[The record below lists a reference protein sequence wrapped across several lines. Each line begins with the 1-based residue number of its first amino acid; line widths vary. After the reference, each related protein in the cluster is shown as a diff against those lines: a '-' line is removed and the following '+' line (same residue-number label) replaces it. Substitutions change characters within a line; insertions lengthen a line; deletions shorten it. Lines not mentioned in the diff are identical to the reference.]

1 VEIEI
6 SRRFIATIVLSLVI
20 LALAVVGLAVSPR
33 DTGGHPLLLSPE
45 RRAVLHY
52 LSRCRNW
59 ADRLESLQTRLD
71 NLTPEGTDFQPAT
84 SPGDLYRQ
92 AQEAQRILDATTSLR
107 REVEQARIPS
117 TMTGVH
123 GMVTASVQATYA
135 WAEALSAFVGAPSQQ
150 GVQELVN
157 LRREARESLTQ
168 LLSILT
174 PEDKNGSE

>member
-1 VEIEI
+1 MEIEV
-6 SRRFIATIVLSLVI
+6 SRRFIAIVALSLALII
-20 LALAVVGLAVSPR
+20 LIVVGLAVSPR
-33 DTGGHPLLLSPE
+33 DAGGHPLLLSPE

-52 LSRCRNW
+52 MSRCRNW
-59 ADRLESLQTRLD
+59 ADRLESLQMRLD
-71 NLTPEGTDFQPAT
+71 DLTPEGTDFQPVA

-92 AQEAQRILDATTSLR
+92 AQEAQRILDAASSLR
-107 REVEQARIPS
+107 REVEQAGVPS

-150 GVQELVN
+150 EAQELVN
-157 LRREARESLTQ
+157 LRREARESLAQ

-174 PEDKNGSE
+174 PEGKNGSD